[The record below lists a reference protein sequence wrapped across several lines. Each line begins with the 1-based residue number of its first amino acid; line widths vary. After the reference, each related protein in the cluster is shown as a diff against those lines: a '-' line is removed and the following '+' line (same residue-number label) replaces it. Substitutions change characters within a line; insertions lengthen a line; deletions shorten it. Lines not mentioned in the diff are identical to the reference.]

1 MTRMATMRKFR
12 LLALVSLLVPVVPSF
27 ADDVCTALTDEV
39 KALCA
44 KTFDGEPTYMSCAYY
59 LKTAVDVLQK
69 GGDETF
75 TIDQHC
81 KSVVD
86 GMTRLRDK
94 KKARGD
100 APGTIATSADP
111 RCVEWKEEVTRM
123 CLAATFVPAGVD
135 AYPALCFGR
144 MGLFETSNVAECK

>member
-1 MTRMATMRKFR
+1 MTRMATMRKFQ
-12 LLALVSLLVPVVPSF
+12 LLALGSLLVTAAPGVASE
-27 ADDVCTALTDEV
+27 VCTTLTDEI
-39 KALCA
+39 KALCT

-86 GMTRLRDK
+86 GMKRLRDR

-100 APGTIATSADP
+100 APDTIAVSADP
-111 RCVEWKEEVTRM
+111 RCVEWKEEVSRL
-123 CLAATFVPAGVD
+123 CLADTLVPGGVD